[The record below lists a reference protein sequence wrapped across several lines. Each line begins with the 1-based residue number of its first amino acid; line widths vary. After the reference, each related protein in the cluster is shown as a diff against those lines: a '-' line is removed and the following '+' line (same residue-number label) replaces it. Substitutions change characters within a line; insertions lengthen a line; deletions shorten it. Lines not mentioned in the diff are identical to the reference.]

1 MEAITIPNRLKE
13 LRLEKKLSLRDL
25 AEKVNISY
33 SALSL
38 AENGKRNLTDND
50 IQIFCNFY
58 DVTSDYLLGLTDNP
72 NAVVLQVNDAD
83 GFSATI
89 EHEIIEKM
97 KGFSVTDFQKVS
109 EYIDFLKSKKKMEE
123 KKNNEK

>member
-1 MEAITIPNRLKE
+1 MNIGER
-13 LRLEKKLSLRDL
+13 LRDARKMRNKTLREVNNDTGIDFSNL
-25 AEKVNISY
+25 AQIERGVHGCT
-33 SALSL
+33 SATLKIL
-38 AENGKRNLTDND
+38 ADYYN
-50 IQIFCNFY
+50 
-58 DVTSDYLLGLTDNP
+58 VTTDYLLGNTDNP

-83 GFSATI
+83 GFNATI

-109 EYIDFLKSKKKMEE
+109 EYIDFLKSKKIMEE

>member
-1 MEAITIPNRLKE
+1 MDVTGDR
-13 LRLEKKLSLRDL
+13 LRDL
-25 AEKVNISY
+25 RKMKRKTLREVNTDTGISY
-33 SALSL
+33 ANLSEI
-38 AENGKRNLTDND
+38 ENGAHGCTSATLKILADYYN
-50 IQIFCNFY
+50 
-58 DVTSDYLLGLTDNP
+58 VTTDYLLGNTDNP
-72 NAVVLQVNDAD
+72 NAVVIQVNDAD

>member
-1 MEAITIPNRLKE
+1 MNIGER
-13 LRLEKKLSLRDL
+13 LRDARKMRNKTLREVNNDTGIDFSNL
-25 AEKVNISY
+25 AQIERGVHGCT
-33 SALSL
+33 SATLKIL
-38 AENGKRNLTDND
+38 ADYYN
-50 IQIFCNFY
+50 
-58 DVTSDYLLGLTDNP
+58 VTTDYLLGNTDNP